1 MSTSKNAFGR
11 VDADNNVF
19 VTVAGVERQ
28 VGQYPGVP
36 AADALAYFERKFE
49 GLAGQVRILEQRVA
63 NKVDAAGLKKEAA
76 KLAEELAE
84 PAAVGD
90 IADLRRRVANL
101 DPKIAAL
108 VTEKQEASKG
118 ESVEALAKREA
129 IAVKAEAIANQDAS
143 KTQWKNSGAEMTKL
157 FEEWQALQ
165 KSGPKV
171 AKSEADAIWK
181 RFSAARTRFE
191 AAKRQY
197 FAGLDAAT
205 KAAKGKKIAVVE
217 RAEALVAKGGDAV
230 VEYRKLLDEWKAAG
244 RTPGKQ
250 DDTLWNR
257 FKAAGDAIY
266 AAKAEVVAVENVE
279 YSANLAVKLELLKEA
294 AKIDATKDL
303 ETAKKA
309 LAAIQQK
316 WEKAGKVPREK
327 LRETEDKLR
336 AIEAKLRE
344 VEAEHWRKTDPA
356 AQARSNDVIS
366 QLEASIV
373 KLEAEL
379 EAAKAKKDK
388 KKTDEATEAL
398 KARKA
403 WLEVVKAAS

>member
-101 DPKIAAL
+101 EPKIAAL

-118 ESVEALAKREA
+118 ETVEALAKREA

-309 LAAIQQK
+309 LASIQQK

-336 AIEAKLRE
+336 AIEAKVRE